1 MLFNNNDFDFT
12 FFEIPGSDF
21 KLEIDRS
28 KFVNPNE
35 GFQIGNLLRDE
46 YIPYKN
52 YNAISFVP
60 ANEQEKK
67 MYEVM
72 KYAFAIVD
80 LNLYL
85 DVHPEDEDA
94 YHLLQRYVEDE
105 KKVRKEYNEM
115 FGPVEITNVKY
126 QTYQWDNNPWP
137 WDNLGGGMYV

>member
-1 MLFNNNDFDFT
+1 MLFNNNDFDFS
-12 FFEIPGSDF
+12 FFEIPGADF
-21 KLEIDRS
+21 KLEIDRN

-35 GFQIGNLLRDE
+35 GFQRGNMMRDE

-52 YNAISFVP
+52 YNAISLIP
-60 ANEQEKK
+60 TNEQEKK

-85 DVHPEDEDA
+85 DLHPEDEDA
-94 YHLLQRYVEDE
+94 YHLFQRYVEEE
-105 KKVRKEYNEM
+105 KKARKEYNEM
-115 FGPVEITNVKY
+115 YGPVEVTNAKY
-126 QTYQWDNNPWP
+126 RTYEWDKNPWP